1 MVHTTGPPRN
11 FTDIKEEMSLNF
23 CQIYFPPPDT
33 QMSYQE
39 VRSCCYFLLTASNQH
54 GVINVK
60 DQCDMMW
67 KTKVIKVLMNCGLK
81 TSLVVQWLI
90 FCAPNTGGPG
100 LILVR
105 ELDPT
110 CCNKDRRSWQQ
121 DPVQL
126 NK

>member
-67 KTKVIKVLMNCGLK
+67 KTKVIKILMNCGLK

-100 LILVR
+100 SMPGLHLVWGPLFT
-105 ELDPT
+105 ELGP
-110 CCNKDRRSWQQ
+110 SWQ
-121 DPVQL
+121 L
-126 NK
+126 LSEA